1 MCFMQVKAKSII
13 ATTSKKH
20 THRWVTM
27 QSACFFFPSVQQP
40 NLQKRN
46 TRPHKIQTACSAQT
60 TDAARLTFKRWGRCD
75 GFTVG
80 WRQRQEVHVSKLCLR
95 FAVEAGLGEAVGL
108 CASIGD
114 CPDHDGEVDRQVVGP
129 GDVQRHLDSNSFK
142 VHCTQQQFHGM
153 LHKVTVSTRCIAH
166 SNSLKVHCTQ

>member
-1 MCFMQVKAKSII
+1 MQVKAKSII
-13 ATTSKKH
+13 ATTSKKY
-20 THRWVTM
+20 THRWVTI

-166 SNSLKVHCTQ
+166 SNSLKVYCTQ